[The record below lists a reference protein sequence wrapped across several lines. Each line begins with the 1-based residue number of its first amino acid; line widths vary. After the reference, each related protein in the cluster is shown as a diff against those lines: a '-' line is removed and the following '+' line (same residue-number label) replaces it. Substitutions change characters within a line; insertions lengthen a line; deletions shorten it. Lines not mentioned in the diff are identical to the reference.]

1 MSGNIYVLKIKGQTM
16 RAQGITQRGHQTGR
30 DFLTMI
36 SDMSTND
43 FLFSQMHFYVSKYIS
58 GITRKNV
65 FLGCV
70 TVFRPRLFGFGMP
83 VLNTCPSGDGDP
95 SAAFLAEPQLF
106 AP

>member
-43 FLFSQMHFYVSKYIS
+43 FLFSQIHFYVSKYVS
-58 GITRKNV
+58 SITRKM
-65 FLGCV
+65 FFGCA
-70 TVFRPRLFGFGMP
+70 TVFRSRLFGFGMP

>member
-65 FLGCV
+65 FWGVLQFLGPACLALGC
-70 TVFRPRLFGFGMP
+70 LY
-83 VLNTCPSGDGDP
+83 
-95 SAAFLAEPQLF
+95 
-106 AP
+106 